1 MGIDQRPKETME
13 KSGYVRTTLVADQRT
28 LVADQVADQAVRVAS
43 KLLTKLT
50 PSP

>member
-1 MGIDQRPKETME
+1 ME